1 MRRYW
6 PIMAKR
12 RSKSSRA
19 GKPLSERWA
28 QLRPALVAGA
38 WATTLIGAALALG
51 MGVPMLR
58 ADALARR
65 PEGPLSVTFS
75 ERPVWMTDGEIGPI
89 ADLVAEQLK
98 GSPMDRTGLERARE
112 ALASTG
118 WFEEIR
124 QIRRSGSGQI
134 TVEGEWAV
142 PFAVVREGGYDHL
155 IDARGRLL
163 PRCYRPGT
171 APRGLLHIE
180 GAHQARPQ
188 AYGTP
193 WPGDDMSA
201 ALSLAR
207 CIADSPWRSQI
218 AWIDISD
225 TPQDACLRMKTT
237 RGCTVKWGRA
247 PGREGAAEVPA
258 KQKLEYLGWLHDH
271 SGRIDAACDD
281 QLDLLTDYV
290 TAR

>member
-1 MRRYW
+1 
-6 PIMAKR
+6 MAKR

-19 GKPLSERWA
+19 STPLSERWTR
-28 QLRPALVAGA
+28 LKPTLVAAA
-38 WATTLIGAALALG
+38 WTTTLIAAALALG
-51 MGVPMLR
+51 MGVPVLR
-58 ADALARR
+58 ADALKRR
-65 PEGPLSVTFS
+65 PEGPISVTFS
-75 ERPVWMTDGEIGPI
+75 ERPAWMTDGEIGPI
-89 ADLVAEQLK
+89 ADLVAEQIA
-98 GSPMDRTGLERARE
+98 GSPMDRNGLERARE

-124 QIRRSGSGQI
+124 QVRRSGNDQI
-134 TVEGEWAV
+134 FVEGDWAV

-155 IDARGRLL
+155 VDMRGRLL

-180 GAHQARPQ
+180 GARQPRPQ

-193 WPGDDMSA
+193 WPGDDMA
-201 ALSLAR
+201 AAMSLAR
-207 CIADSPWRSQI
+207 LVAETPWRAQI
-218 AWIDISD
+218 AWIDLGD
-225 TPQDACLRMKTT
+225 TAQDGCLRLKTT

-247 PGREGAAEVPA
+247 PGREGAAEVPS

-271 SGRIDAACDD
+271 SGRIDAGCED

-290 TAR
+290 GSR

>member
-1 MRRYW
+1 
-6 PIMAKR
+6 MAKR
-12 RSKSSRA
+12 RSKSSRS
-19 GKPLSERWA
+19 GTPLSERWGR
-28 QLRPALVAGA
+28 LKPTLVAAA
-38 WATTLIGAALALG
+38 WTTTLIAAALALG
-51 MGVPMLR
+51 MGVPVLR
-58 ADALARR
+58 ADALKRR
-65 PEGPLSVTFS
+65 PEGPVSVTFS

-89 ADLVAEQLK
+89 ADLVAEQIA
-98 GSPMDRTGLERARE
+98 GSPMDRAGLERARE

-124 QIRRSGSGQI
+124 QVRRSGADQI
-134 TVEGEWAV
+134 YVEGDWAV

-155 IDARGRLL
+155 VDMRGRLL

-180 GAHQARPQ
+180 GALQARPQ

-193 WPGDDMSA
+193 WPGDDMA
-201 ALSLAR
+201 AAMSLAR
-207 CIADSPWRSQI
+207 LVAETPWRAQI
-218 AWIDISD
+218 AWIDLGD
-225 TPQDACLRMKTT
+225 TAQDGCLRLKTT

-247 PGREGAAEVPA
+247 PGREGAAEVPS

-271 SGRIDAACDD
+271 YGRIDAGCED

-290 TAR
+290 GAR